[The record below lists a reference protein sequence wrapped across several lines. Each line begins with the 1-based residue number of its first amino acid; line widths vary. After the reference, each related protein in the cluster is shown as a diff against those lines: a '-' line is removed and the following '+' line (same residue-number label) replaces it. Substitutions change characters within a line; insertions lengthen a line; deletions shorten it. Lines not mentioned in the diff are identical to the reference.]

1 MNKIIFSEALKAFCI
16 GFFVGKIRSS
26 PFHKL
31 NYTVTDKTAYLLKTS
46 FREGKGTKCVI
57 DGGVKVTEGVKKRAV
72 KVEDY
77 CFIYMYQSFAFGI
90 VIF

>member
-1 MNKIIFSEALKAFCI
+1 MDKIIFSESLKAFRV

-46 FREGKGTKCVI
+46 FRERKGTKCVI
-57 DGGVKVTEGVKKRAV
+57 DSGMKITEGVKKCTV

-77 CFIYMYQSFAFGI
+77 CFIYSYQSFAFGM